1 MNMLLR
7 TKGKLISPLPHR
19 FPRFYLGVAGRGRQ
33 NMPPP
38 LTPTPAGEATAFPIY
53 PNLKVK
59 QGEHDTVLAKNQSK
73 VTQNKKNITAL
84 TTL

>member
-1 MNMLLR
+1 
-7 TKGKLISPLPHR
+7 
-19 FPRFYLGVAGRGRQ
+19 
-33 NMPPP
+33 MPPP
-38 LTPTPAGEATAFPIY
+38 LTTTPAGEATAFPIY

>member
-1 MNMLLR
+1 M
-7 TKGKLISPLPHR
+7 P
-19 FPRFYLGVAGRGRQ
+19 
-33 NMPPP
+33 PPP

-59 QGEHDTVLAKNQSK
+59 QDEHDTVLAKNHSK